1 MGCGQDTSN
10 SEFARADDASVM
22 SRDAIVDAT
31 SGDVLEQ
38 PPISDF
44 GVGLLDAAM
53 PQQDMAQMHD
63 AGAALVERFGAQYLA
78 GTHNSYS
85 GGARGSI
92 IAQLNQGIRCIEFDF
107 HDNDFESVGDY
118 RLGHTRH
125 NAEVELGN
133 GNPDSSE
140 LTDWLELVAS
150 WSTDNPGHG
159 PIVLLLD
166 AKDNLKDNHDPTSG
180 NLGQLNEILRT
191 TLGERLYRPT
201 RSAQWPSVV
210 ALQDQILV
218 VLSGNR
224 MTRDAYIA
232 DEGVD
237 PAVTSHDS
245 GAVVSM
251 HSDGSDRLWYWTGK
265 LEPGGAKIRWL
276 HHGRYDT
283 GSQPAVLLTA
293 ANVVVEVH
301 RSHTRD
307 RLFGAVGYLDDLGR
321 LNWRDERSLFDGK
334 NPSLTLTTD
343 GRIRLVYETED
354 SASGRAERFG
364 RVVNDEIRFDAAQ
377 STQQTVPDVSNN
389 GVFEM
394 IATGSEGNSDTTLLY
409 RLATEADFDFV
420 RYEQLMFT
428 EFQSGDSAFI
438 ANYARFAG
446 FSSGREQSLIQH
458 SERYITRLWGY
469 DRGDSTASTQPNLLS
484 TDEPF
489 ATWFDAKMQV
499 LSALDW

>member
-1 MGCGQDTSN
+1 
-10 SEFARADDASVM
+10 
-22 SRDAIVDAT
+22 
-31 SGDVLEQ
+31 
-38 PPISDF
+38 
-44 GVGLLDAAM
+44 
-53 PQQDMAQMHD
+53 
-63 AGAALVERFGAQYLA
+63 
-78 GTHNSYS
+78 
-85 GGARGSI
+85 
-92 IAQLNQGIRCIEFDF
+92 
-107 HDNDFESVGDY
+107 
-118 RLGHTRH
+118 
-125 NAEVELGN
+125 
-133 GNPDSSE
+133 
-140 LTDWLELVAS
+140 
-150 WSTDNPGHG
+150 
-159 PIVLLLD
+159 
-166 AKDNLKDNHDPTSG
+166 
-180 NLGQLNEILRT
+180 
-191 TLGERLYRPT
+191 
-201 RSAQWPSVV
+201 
-210 ALQDQILV
+210 
-218 VLSGNR
+218 
-224 MTRDAYIA
+224 
-232 DEGVD
+232 
-237 PAVTSHDS
+237 
-245 GAVVSM
+245 
-251 HSDGSDRLWYWTGK
+251 
-265 LEPGGAKIRWL
+265 
-276 HHGRYDT
+276 
-283 GSQPAVLLTA
+283 
-293 ANVVVEVH
+293 VEVH

-489 ATWFDAKMQV
+489 ANWFDTKMQV